1 MQASGQRAALFSRR
15 SPAQSLL
22 LISGL
27 QALHIFGLFLSLR
40 ACHLFGSLSMRSGTV
55 DPPCARH
62 VAALDPTDS
71 SQSLVQASSALS
83 LIPGFWPLL
92 PDTKI

>member
-15 SPAQSLL
+15 SPAQSRL

-27 QALHIFGLFLSLR
+27 QAVHLFGLFLSLR
-40 ACHLFGSLSMRSGTV
+40 ACHLFGSLSIRSRTA

-62 VAALDPTDS
+62 VAALDPVNS
-71 SQSLVQASSALS
+71 RRSLVQASSALS
-83 LIPGFWPLL
+83 LIPGSWPLS